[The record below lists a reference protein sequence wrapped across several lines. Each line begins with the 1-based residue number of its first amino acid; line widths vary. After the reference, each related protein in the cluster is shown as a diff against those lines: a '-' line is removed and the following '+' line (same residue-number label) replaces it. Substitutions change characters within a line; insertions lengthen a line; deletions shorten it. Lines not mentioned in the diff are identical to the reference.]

1 MQGVHRQISGQ
12 LLRSGT
18 SVGANAEEA
27 QGAFGRRDFA
37 YRNSVVLRE
46 ARESRFWLRLI
57 GAKKLAEPG
66 AIAPL
71 LAEANELIGIY
82 SAIVKKAKAAEPTKW
97 QPTNET
103 QTAKKGSRRV
113 VASHMSKY
121 YPDPC

>member
-1 MQGVHRQISGQ
+1 M
-12 LLRSGT
+12 
-18 SVGANAEEA
+18 
-27 QGAFGRRDFA
+27 
-37 YRNSVVLRE
+37 
-46 ARESRFWLRLI
+46 

-113 VASHMSKY
+113 VASHMSKH